1 MTVALALIESTAMA
15 VGFGRQGLLEEYNF
29 VSCAVVVCT
38 LTAGSAFMMWIG
50 ERITENGVGNGI
62 SIVLLINIISRVPS
76 DLYTLYE
83 KFMSGKKLA
92 QAGLAGL
99 IILAVILAVVVFV
112 VLLQSGER
120 RIAVDVYKRQA

>member
-1 MTVALALIESTAMA
+1 
-15 VGFGRQGLLEEYNF
+15 
-29 VSCAVVVCT
+29 
-38 LTAGSAFMMWIG
+38 MWIG

-83 KFMSGKKLA
+83 KFMGGKKLA

-99 IILAVILAVVVFV
+99 IILAVNSCSSSLCC
-112 VLLQSGER
+112 SSSER
-120 RIAVDVYKRQA
+120 RKTNCGTVF

>member
-1 MTVALALIESTAMA
+1 
-15 VGFGRQGLLEEYNF
+15 
-29 VSCAVVVCT
+29 
-38 LTAGSAFMMWIG
+38 MMWIG
-50 ERITENGVGNGI
+50 ERITETV
-62 SIVLLINIISRVPS
+62 SKRYFIVLLINIISRVPS

-112 VLLQSGER
+112 VLLQSGEKTNCGT
-120 RIAVDVYKRQA
+120 VF

>member
-1 MTVALALIESTAMA
+1 
-15 VGFGRQGLLEEYNF
+15 
-29 VSCAVVVCT
+29 
-38 LTAGSAFMMWIG
+38 MMWIG

-99 IILAVILAVVVFV
+99 IILAVILEEETVP
-112 VLLQSGER
+112 
-120 RIAVDVYKRQA
+120 